1 MTAVSP
7 DIGGVV
13 RARAIANKIG
23 ASIAIVDKRRPRAG
37 ESEVMNIIGE
47 VEGKDCIILDDIIDS
62 AGTICNAAD
71 KIIDLGAKSITAY
84 VTHGVLTGKA
94 IERINKSKLS
104 ELVITDTI
112 YNNSKSVK
120 SDKIRI
126 ISIADLLGEAIRR
139 ISEESS
145 VSSLFEF

>member
-1 MTAVSP
+1 
-7 DIGGVV
+7 
-13 RARAIANKIG
+13 
-23 ASIAIVDKRRPRAG
+23 
-37 ESEVMNIIGE
+37 MNIIGE
-47 VEGKDCIILDDIIDS
+47 VDGKDCIILDDIIDS

-112 YNNSKSVK
+112 YNNSKTVE